1 MPPSAIIQV
10 VTSVSVCMFDILE
23 LNSQQ
28 WGNVKNI
35 IIVKGH
41 MNISVLACNIQ
52 NFCHWKNDLLPNLT
66 PTEHHLLFCL
76 YHFYP
81 LICNF

>member
-23 LNSQQ
+23 LNNQQ

-35 IIVKGH
+35 IVVKGH
-41 MNISVLACNIQ
+41 MNISELASPYERQ
-52 NFCHWKNDLLPNLT
+52 
-66 PTEHHLLFCL
+66 
-76 YHFYP
+76 
-81 LICNF
+81 